1 MWSEILDFS
10 IIMIYSQK
18 ASRRD
23 PQIEIL
29 SYGEEEG
36 KKLKINESFQ
46 LNRSLYIFLTLPV
59 HKMNF
64 IGAQ

>member
-29 SYGEEEG
+29 SYGEEEE

-46 LNRSLYIFLTLPV
+46 LNHSLYIF
-59 HKMNF
+59 
-64 IGAQ
+64 